1 MAGPISQPVSAGEAP
16 INTPVSVSVE
26 RTTFHS
32 VAAGPNRRCPGMATW
47 GGLRRVAGAG
57 GNDIED
63 FGGVGSADAEV
74 GLLGDHL
81 CQGLVDGRP
90 LLWWLLLG
98 G

>member
-1 MAGPISQPVSAGEAP
+1 MSAGEAP
-16 INTPVSVSVE
+16 TSTFVSVSVE
-26 RTTFHS
+26 RITFHS

-57 GNDIED
+57 GDDIED
-63 FGGVGSADAEV
+63 FGGVGSADTEV

-81 CQGLVDGRP
+81 CQGLIDSRS
-90 LLWWLLLG
+90 LLWRFFLG

>member
-1 MAGPISQPVSAGEAP
+1 MSEGEAP
-16 INTPVSVSVE
+16 ASTFVSVSVE

-32 VAAGPNRRCPGMATW
+32 VATGPNRRCPGMATW
-47 GGLRRVAGAG
+47 DGLRWVAGTG
-57 GNDIED
+57 GDDIED
-63 FGGVGSADAEV
+63 FGRVGSADTEV

-90 LLWWLLLG
+90 LLGQFFLG